1 MMGSSLVPR
10 SRWGS
15 ESGAVVSL
23 AVGGA
28 DRRGLGA
35 CPPGVRR
42 LFFLFAA
49 GPLLASPLPVLDR
62 LLVLVALFEFEVII
76 FGLYYYR
83 GLIERVNSAYLY

>member
-1 MMGSSLVPR
+1 MGSSLVPR

-15 ESGAVVSL
+15 GLGAVVSL
-23 AVGGA
+23 AVGDA
-28 DRRGLGA
+28 DCRGLGA

>member
-1 MMGSSLVPR
+1 MGSSLVPR

-15 ESGAVVSL
+15 GVGAVVVW
-23 AVGGA
+23 AVGCS
-28 DRRGLGA
+28 DRRGLEA

-62 LLVLVALFEFEVII
+62 LLVLVALFEFEVIV
-76 FGLYYYR
+76 F
-83 GLIERVNSAYLY
+83 

>member
-1 MMGSSLVPR
+1 MVLWAVR
-10 SRWGS
+10 C
-15 ESGAVVSL
+15 SG
-23 AVGGA
+23 
-28 DRRGLGA
+28 RRGLGA

-62 LLVLVALFEFEVII
+62 LLVLVALFEFEDII

-83 GLIERVNSAYLY
+83 GLIERVNSAYIY